1 MNYFKAIS
9 MCPICAFIYIKHF
22 INPFAKFKDSEQKL
36 KNRLSETEKKI
47 TDKEMENKKYEEE
60 NFKYC
65 INWVDINVIID

>member
-9 MCPICAFIYIKHF
+9 MCPICAFICIKHF

-47 TDKEMENKKYEEE
+47 ISWSCADKEMGKYIWE
-60 NFKYC
+60 NFLH
-65 INWVDINVIID
+65 